1 MASLVNKTNAH
12 TGGFLSSNE
21 GPVGGCTGKG
31 FGVNGCGIKMYHGL
45 VGQSGGKKRRRSSKK
60 KKRRRKKKRKTR
72 KRKTKNKRRKRRHRG
87 GATTNLLDPRAGL
100 KAFATRGGNGSRG
113 LSIAEKRTLRGG
125 STTHYRKSHP
135 HNHHHDHHHRLVGGG
150 VGYGMTAKNAS
161 IQANSGTPS
170 GTGQGFHSTATTSVT
185 GYKNC
190 GLIPNFKLGAGR
202 NFKGPADIQSG
213 AGKSVS
219 AYNQYNSAGYGY
231 LKPTS
236 KGNADIA
243 GYHAPITSTSKSQR
257 CGTGGKKKKRGGTR
271 KRKAG
276 SINVLLKPFE
286 LAYDGVSKTANN
298 IGNTVHNASM
308 LSDKAGGSSCS
319 KRKRKKKNK
328 KKKKKSKGKKR
339 GRRGGRKTQKGGY
352 AQYGSNIPL
361 TRTLELPAGA
371 QGGSWEGQL
380 ASPPTYTAG
389 NFCQDNYNHF
399 TGKGSPSPV
408 LDQAAPAGKTMSLL

>member
-21 GPVGGCTGKG
+21 GPVSGCTGKG
-31 FGVNGCGIKMYHGL
+31 FGVNGCGIKMYKGL
-45 VGQSGGKKRRRSSKK
+45 VGQSGGKKRRRSSK

-72 KRKTKNKRRKRRHRG
+72 KRKTKNKRRKRKHRG

-113 LSIAEKRTLRGG
+113 LSVAEKRTLRGG
-125 STTHYRKSHP
+125 RPQTTH
-135 HNHHHDHHHRLVGGG
+135 HHHQQPNHHRLAGGG

-161 IQANSGTPS
+161 NQANLGTPS

-257 CGTGGKKKKRGGTR
+257 CGTGGKKR
-271 KRKAG
+271 KEAG
-276 SINVLLKPFE
+276 HVKE
-286 LAYDGVSKTANN
+286 
-298 IGNTVHNASM
+298 
-308 LSDKAGGSSCS
+308 
-319 KRKRKKKNK
+319 
-328 KKKKKSKGKKR
+328 
-339 GRRGGRKTQKGGY
+339 RR
-352 AQYGSNIPL
+352 A
-361 TRTLELPAGA
+361 
-371 QGGSWEGQL
+371 
-380 ASPPTYTAG
+380 
-389 NFCQDNYNHF
+389 HH
-399 TGKGSPSPV
+399 
-408 LDQAAPAGKTMSLL
+408 

>member
-21 GPVGGCTGKG
+21 GPVSGCTGKG

-45 VGQSGGKKRRRSSKK
+45 VGQSGGKKRRRSSK

-113 LSIAEKRTLRGG
+113 LSVAEKRTLRGG
-125 STTHYRKSHP
+125 NATHFVRKP
-135 HNHHHDHHHRLVGGG
+135 HNHHTLVGGG

-161 IQANSGTPS
+161 NQANSGTPS
-170 GTGQGFHSTATTSVT
+170 GTGEGFHSTATTSVT

-276 SINVLLKPFE
+276 SSLNPLT
-286 LAYDGVSKTANN
+286 LAYDGLASVIDK
-298 IGNTVHNASM
+298 GVNTVHNASM

-352 AQYGSNIPL
+352 AQYGSNTPL

-389 NFCQDNYNHF
+389 DFCQDNYNHF

-408 LDQAAPAGKTMSLL
+408 LDQAAPVGKTMSFL

>member
-60 KKRRRKKKRKTR
+60 KRRRRKKKRKTR

-113 LSIAEKRTLRGG
+113 LSVAEKRTLRGG
-125 STTHYRKSHP
+125 RSSTV
-135 HNHHHDHHHRLVGGG
+135 HHTQNSSKDRQYHRLAGGG

-161 IQANSGTPS
+161 FQAKSGTPS
-170 GTGQGFHSTATTSVT
+170 GTGEGFHSTATTSVT

-213 AGKSVS
+213 AGKSVF
-219 AYNQYNSAGYGY
+219 
-231 LKPTS
+231 
-236 KGNADIA
+236 
-243 GYHAPITSTSKSQR
+243 
-257 CGTGGKKKKRGGTR
+257 
-271 KRKAG
+271 
-276 SINVLLKPFE
+276 SI
-286 LAYDGVSKTANN
+286 
-298 IGNTVHNASM
+298 
-308 LSDKAGGSSCS
+308 
-319 KRKRKKKNK
+319 
-328 KKKKKSKGKKR
+328 
-339 GRRGGRKTQKGGY
+339 
-352 AQYGSNIPL
+352 
-361 TRTLELPAGA
+361 
-371 QGGSWEGQL
+371 
-380 ASPPTYTAG
+380 
-389 NFCQDNYNHF
+389 
-399 TGKGSPSPV
+399 
-408 LDQAAPAGKTMSLL
+408 

>member
-1 MASLVNKTNAH
+1 M
-12 TGGFLSSNE
+12 
-21 GPVGGCTGKG
+21 
-31 FGVNGCGIKMYHGL
+31 
-45 VGQSGGKKRRRSSKK
+45 
-60 KKRRRKKKRKTR
+60 
-72 KRKTKNKRRKRRHRG
+72 
-87 GATTNLLDPRAGL
+87 
-100 KAFATRGGNGSRG
+100 
-113 LSIAEKRTLRGG
+113 
-125 STTHYRKSHP
+125 
-135 HNHHHDHHHRLVGGG
+135 HRLFGGG
-150 VGYGMTAKNAS
+150 VGYGMTSKNAS
-161 IQANSGTPS
+161 VQAASGVPA
-170 GTGQGFHSTATTSVT
+170 GTGQGYHLSAGTSVT

-213 AGKSVS
+213 AGKSVA

-231 LKPTS
+231 LKPTL

-257 CGTGGKKKKRGGTR
+257 CGTGGKKKKKGGTR
-271 KRKAG
+271 KRKGG
-276 SINVLLKPFE
+276 SINALLSPFK
-286 LAYDGVSKTANN
+286 LAYDGVAGGIHKGADKMHSLA
-298 IGNTVHNASM
+298 M
-308 LSDKAGGSSCS
+308 FSDKAGGSGCS
-319 KRKRKKKNK
+319 KRKR
-328 KKKKKSKGKKR
+328 KKKSKGKKR

-352 AQYGSNIPL
+352 AQYGSNTPL

>member
-21 GPVGGCTGKG
+21 GPVSGCTGKG

-113 LSIAEKRTLRGG
+113 LSVAEKRTLRGG
-125 STTHYRKSHP
+125 RSSTV
-135 HNHHHDHHHRLVGGG
+135 HHIQNNSKDRQYHRLAGGG

-161 IQANSGTPS
+161 NQANSGTPS

-308 LSDKAGGSSCS
+308 FSDKAGGSSCS
-319 KRKRKKKNK
+319 KRKRKKKN

-352 AQYGSNIPL
+352 AQYGSNTPL

>member
-21 GPVGGCTGKG
+21 GPVSGCTGKG

-60 KKRRRKKKRKTR
+60 KRRKKKKRKTR

-87 GATTNLLDPRAGL
+87 GATTNLLEPRAGL
-100 KAFATRGGNGSRG
+100 KAFVTRGGNGSRG
-113 LSIAEKRTLRGG
+113 LSVAEKRTLRGG
-125 STTHYRKSHP
+125 NATHFVRKSHHHN
-135 HNHHHDHHHRLVGGG
+135 HNHHHTLVGGG

-161 IQANSGTPS
+161 NQANSGTPS
-170 GTGQGFHSTATTSVT
+170 GTGEGFHSTATTSVT

-190 GLIPNFKLGAGR
+190 GLIPNFKLGAGS

-213 AGKSVS
+213 AGKSVA

-276 SINVLLKPFE
+276 ASLNPLT
-286 LAYDGVSKTANN
+286 LAYDGLASVIDK
-298 IGNTVHNASM
+298 GVKTVHSASM

-352 AQYGSNIPL
+352 AQYGSNTPL

-371 QGGSWEGQL
+371 QGGLWEGQL

-389 NFCQDNYNHF
+389 DFCQDNYNHF

>member
-1 MASLVNKTNAH
+1 MDSLVNKTNAH

-60 KKRRRKKKRKTR
+60 KRRRKKKRKTR

-87 GATTNLLDPRAGL
+87 GATTNFLAPREGL
-100 KAFATRGGNGSRG
+100 RAFATRGGNGSRG
-113 LSIAEKRTLRGG
+113 LSVAEKRTLRGG

-135 HNHHHDHHHRLVGGG
+135 HNHYHNHHHMMFGGG
-150 VGYGMTAKNAS
+150 VGYGMTSKNAS
-161 IQANSGTPS
+161 VQAASGVPA
-170 GTGQGFHSTATTSVT
+170 GTGQGYHLSAGTSVT

-213 AGKSVS
+213 AGKSVA

-231 LKPTS
+231 LKPTL

-257 CGTGGKKKKRGGTR
+257 CGTGGKKKKKGGTR
-271 KRKAG
+271 KRKGG
-276 SINVLLKPFE
+276 SINALLSPFK
-286 LAYDGVSKTANN
+286 LAYDGVAGGIHKGANKM
-298 IGNTVHNASM
+298 HSLAM
-308 LSDKAGGSSCS
+308 FSDKAGGSGCA
-319 KRKRKKKNK
+319 KRKR
-328 KKKKKSKGKKR
+328 KKKSKGKKR

-352 AQYGSNIPL
+352 AQYGSNTPL

>member
-21 GPVGGCTGKG
+21 GAVGGCTGKG

-60 KKRRRKKKRKTR
+60 KRRRKKKRKTR

-87 GATTNLLDPRAGL
+87 GATTNFLAPREGL
-100 KAFATRGGNGSRG
+100 RAFATRGGNGSRG
-113 LSIAEKRTLRGG
+113 LSVAEKRTLRGG
-125 STTHYRKSHP
+125 KTPHYRNSHP
-135 HNHHHDHHHRLVGGG
+135 HNHQHNHNHTLVGGG
-150 VGYGMTAKNAS
+150 VGYGMTAKNAH
-161 IQANSGTPS
+161 IQATSGTPS

-213 AGKSVS
+213 AGKSVA

-231 LKPTS
+231 LKPTL

-243 GYHAPITSTSKSQR
+243 GYHAPISSTSKSQR

-276 SINVLLKPFE
+276 SSLNPLT
-286 LAYDGVSKTANN
+286 LAYDGLASVIDK
-298 IGNTVHNASM
+298 GVKTVHGASM

-319 KRKRKKKNK
+319 KRKRKKKKK
-328 KKKKKSKGKKR
+328 KKKKKSKGKKG

-352 AQYGSNIPL
+352 AQYGSNTPL

>member
-21 GPVGGCTGKG
+21 GPVVGCTGKG
-31 FGVNGCGIKMYHGL
+31 FGVNGCGIKMYRGL
-45 VGQSGGKKRRRSSKK
+45 VGQSGGKKRRRSSK

-87 GATTNLLDPRAGL
+87 GATTNFLAPREGL
-100 KAFATRGGNGSRG
+100 RAFATRGGNGSRG
-113 LSIAEKRTLRGG
+113 LSVAEKRTLHGG
-125 STTHYRKSHP
+125 GNTHYKNGRKP
-135 HNHHHDHHHRLVGGG
+135 KHRLFGGG
-150 VGYGMTAKNAS
+150 VGYGMTSKNA
-161 IQANSGTPS
+161 IVQAASGVPA
-170 GTGQGFHSTATTSVT
+170 GTGHGYHLSAGTSVT

-213 AGKSVS
+213 AGKSVA

-231 LKPTS
+231 LKPTL

-257 CGTGGKKKKRGGTR
+257 CGTGGKKKKKGGTR
-271 KRKAG
+271 KRKGG
-276 SINVLLKPFE
+276 SINALLSPFK
-286 LAYDGVSKTANN
+286 LAYDGVTGGIHKGADKMHSLA
-298 IGNTVHNASM
+298 M
-308 LSDKAGGSSCS
+308 FSDKAGGSGCS
-319 KRKRKKKNK
+319 KRKR
-328 KKKKKSKGKKR
+328 KKKSKGKKR

-352 AQYGSNIPL
+352 AQYGSNTPL

>member
-1 MASLVNKTNAH
+1 MTSLVNKTNAH

-31 FGVNGCGIKMYHGL
+31 MGVDGCGIKMYKGL
-45 VGQSGGKKRRRSSKK
+45 VGQSGGKRRRSSK

-113 LSIAEKRTLRGG
+113 LSVAEKRTLRGG
-125 STTHYRKSHP
+125 HTTHYSKSRGT
-135 HNHHHDHHHRLVGGG
+135 HHHRLAGGG
-150 VGYGMTAKNAS
+150 VGYGMTENNAS
-161 IQANSGTPS
+161 NQANSGTPS

-276 SINVLLKPFE
+276 ASLNPLT
-286 LAYDGVSKTANN
+286 LAYDGVTSA
-298 IGNTVHNASM
+298 IHNSVKKGHSASM

-319 KRKRKKKNK
+319 KRKRKKKK
-328 KKKKKSKGKKR
+328 GKRKSKGKKR
-339 GRRGGRKTQKGGY
+339 GGRRRGRKTQKGGY
-352 AQYGSNIPL
+352 AQYGSNTPL

-380 ASPPTYTAG
+380 TSPPTYTAG

>member
-1 MASLVNKTNAH
+1 MTSLVNKTNAH

-31 FGVNGCGIKMYHGL
+31 MGVDGCGIKMYKGL
-45 VGQSGGKKRRRSSKK
+45 VGQSGGKRRRSSK

-113 LSIAEKRTLRGG
+113 LSVAEKRTLRGG
-125 STTHYRKSHP
+125 NSSHYKSQRHLSQ
-135 HNHHHDHHHRLVGGG
+135 HHSLAGGG
-150 VGYGMTAKNAS
+150 VGYGMTANNAS
-161 IQANSGTPS
+161 NQANSGTPS

-213 AGKSVS
+213 AGKSVA

-231 LKPTS
+231 IKPTL

-276 SINVLLKPFE
+276 ASLNPLT
-286 LAYDGVSKTANN
+286 LAYDGVTSVIDK
-298 IGNTVHNASM
+298 GVKTVHSASM

-319 KRKRKKKNK
+319 KRKRKKKK
-328 KKKKKSKGKKR
+328 GKRKSKGKKG
-339 GRRGGRKTQKGGY
+339 GRRRGRKTQKGGY
-352 AQYGSNIPL
+352 AQYGSNTPL

-371 QGGSWEGQL
+371 EGGSWEGQL

>member
-21 GPVGGCTGKG
+21 GPVSGCTGKG
-31 FGVNGCGIKMYHGL
+31 FGVNGCGIKMYKGL
-45 VGQSGGKKRRRSSKK
+45 VGQSGGKRRRSSK

-113 LSIAEKRTLRGG
+113 LSVAEKRTLRGG
-125 STTHYRKSHP
+125 RSQTTHHSPQNKSNH
-135 HNHHHDHHHRLVGGG
+135 HNHRLAGGG

-161 IQANSGTPS
+161 NQANLGTPS

-231 LKPTS
+231 LKPTL

-276 SINVLLKPFE
+276 ASLNPLT
-286 LAYDGVSKTANN
+286 LAYDGVTSVIDK
-298 IGNTVHNASM
+298 GVKTVHSASM

-319 KRKRKKKNK
+319 KRKRKKKK
-328 KKKKKSKGKKR
+328 GKRKSKGKKG
-339 GRRGGRKTQKGGY
+339 GRRRGRKTQKGGY
-352 AQYGSNIPL
+352 AQYGSNTPL

-371 QGGSWEGQL
+371 EGGSWEGQL

>member
-1 MASLVNKTNAH
+1 MTSLVNKTNAH

-31 FGVNGCGIKMYHGL
+31 MGVDGCGIKMYKGL
-45 VGQSGGKKRRRSSKK
+45 VGQSGGKRRRSSK

-113 LSIAEKRTLRGG
+113 LSVAEKRTLRGG
-125 STTHYRKSHP
+125 NSSHYSKSRPNRHQY
-135 HNHHHDHHHRLVGGG
+135 HRLAGGG
-150 VGYGMTAKNAS
+150 VGYGMTANDAL

-170 GTGQGFHSTATTSVT
+170 GTGLGFHSTATTSVT

-213 AGKSVS
+213 AGKSVA

-231 LKPTS
+231 IKPTL

-276 SINVLLKPFE
+276 ASLNPLT
-286 LAYDGVSKTANN
+286 LAYDGVTSAINN
-298 IGNTVHNASM
+298 SVKKVHSASM

-319 KRKRKKKNK
+319 KRKRKKKK
-328 KKKKKSKGKKR
+328 GKRKSKGKKG
-339 GRRGGRKTQKGGY
+339 GRRRGRKTQKGGY
-352 AQYGSNIPL
+352 AQYGSNTPL

-371 QGGSWEGQL
+371 EGGSWEGQL

>member
-1 MASLVNKTNAH
+1 MTSLVNKTNAH

-31 FGVNGCGIKMYHGL
+31 MGVDGCGIKMYKGL
-45 VGQSGGKKRRRSSKK
+45 VGQSGGKRRRSSK

-113 LSIAEKRTLRGG
+113 LSVAEKRTLRGG
-125 STTHYRKSHP
+125 NSSHYSKSRPNRHQ
-135 HNHHHDHHHRLVGGG
+135 HHSLAGGG
-150 VGYGMTAKNAS
+150 VGYGMTANDAH

-170 GTGQGFHSTATTSVT
+170 GTGLGFHSTAPTSVT

-231 LKPTS
+231 LKPTL

-276 SINVLLKPFE
+276 ASLNPLT
-286 LAYDGVSKTANN
+286 LAYDGVTSA
-298 IGNTVHNASM
+298 IHNSVKKGHSASM

-319 KRKRKKKNK
+319 KRKRKKKK
-328 KKKKKSKGKKR
+328 GKRKSKGKKG
-339 GRRGGRKTQKGGY
+339 GRRRGRKTQKGGY
-352 AQYGSNIPL
+352 AQYGSNTPL

-371 QGGSWEGQL
+371 EGGSWEGQL

>member
-21 GPVGGCTGKG
+21 GPVSGCTGKG
-31 FGVNGCGIKMYHGL
+31 FGVNGCGIKMYKGL
-45 VGQSGGKKRRRSSKK
+45 VGQSGGKKRRRSSK

-113 LSIAEKRTLRGG
+113 LSVAEKRTLRGG
-125 STTHYRKSHP
+125 SGTHYSKSRRT
-135 HNHHHDHHHRLVGGG
+135 NHHRLVGGG
-150 VGYGMTAKNAS
+150 VGYGMTANDAS
-161 IQANSGTPS
+161 NQAKSGTPP
-170 GTGQGFHSTATTSVT
+170 GTGLGFHSTATTSAT

-276 SINVLLKPFE
+276 SSLNPLT
-286 LAYDGVSKTANN
+286 LAYDGLASVIDK
-298 IGNTVHNASM
+298 GVNTVHNASM

-352 AQYGSNIPL
+352 AQYGSNTPL

-389 NFCQDNYNHF
+389 DFCQDNYNHF

-408 LDQAAPAGKTMSLL
+408 LDQAAPVGKTMSFL

>member
-1 MASLVNKTNAH
+1 MTSLVNKTNAH

-31 FGVNGCGIKMYHGL
+31 MGVDGCGIKMYKGL
-45 VGQSGGKKRRRSSKK
+45 VGQSGGKKRRRSSK

-72 KRKTKNKRRKRRHRG
+72 KRKTKNKRRKRKHRG

-113 LSIAEKRTLRGG
+113 LSVAEKRTLRGG
-125 STTHYRKSHP
+125 RPQTTH
-135 HNHHHDHHHRLVGGG
+135 HHHQQPNHHRLAGGG

-161 IQANSGTPS
+161 NQANLGTPS

-213 AGKSVS
+213 AGKSVA

-231 LKPTS
+231 IKPTL

-276 SINVLLKPFE
+276 ASLNPLA
-286 LAYDGVSKTANN
+286 LAYDGVADGLRESTNKM
-298 IGNTVHNASM
+298 HSM
-308 LSDKAGGSSCS
+308 AMFSDKAGGSSCS

-328 KKKKKSKGKKR
+328 KKKRKSKGKKR
-339 GRRGGRKTQKGGY
+339 GGRRRGRKTQKGGY
-352 AQYGSNIPL
+352 AQYGSNTPL

-389 NFCQDNYNHF
+389 DFCQDNYNHF

-408 LDQAAPAGKTMSLL
+408 LDQAAPAGKTMTLL